1 MSGKE
6 KEDLDITAFLADK
19 AKDIVNSPF
28 HYTRNGME
36 TIDVI
41 ENSMNREQFCGY
53 MRGNII
59 KYLLRYEHKNGIEDL
74 KKANWYLNRL
84 IKTLETPPPNK

>member
-6 KEDLDITAFLADK
+6 KEDV
-19 AKDIVNSPF
+19 VNSPF

-41 ENSMNREQFCGY
+41 EDSMSREQYCGY

-84 IKTLETPPPNK
+84 VKTLETPPTNK